1 MAVSGKSRNFATEVE
16 KRTYLIM
23 TTIALDRE
31 TRNYWNYIKSAN
43 SRAKLTLI
51 TLLSSSLTNEQETVV
66 IEDKQPL
73 RVRRQQAMTD
83 EQTELQMHGTPIPL
97 TEESKTSM
105 QDVISVNSG
114 RLAKGMEKWL

>member
-1 MAVSGKSRNFATEVE
+1 
-16 KRTYLIM
+16 M

-97 TEESKTSM
+97 TEESETSM